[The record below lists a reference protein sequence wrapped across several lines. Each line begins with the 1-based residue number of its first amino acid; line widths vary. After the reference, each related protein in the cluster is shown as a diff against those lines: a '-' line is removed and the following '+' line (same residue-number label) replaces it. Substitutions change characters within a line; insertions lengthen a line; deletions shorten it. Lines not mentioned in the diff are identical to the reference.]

1 MRGALNTTQR
11 PMGVGDVAEGLG
23 QAAQAAMASASLAA
37 RSLRRA
43 SRDAPLLQHGSKH
56 RRSDHFLITEC
67 CTLMSAMRAQ
77 GAPRPV
83 VV

>member
-23 QAAQAAMASASLAA
+23 QVAQAVMASASLAA
-37 RSLRRA
+37 RSLQRA
-43 SRDAPLLQHGSKH
+43 SRDAPLLQHGDKH
-56 RRSDHFLITEC
+56 RRSDHFPSKEC
-67 CTLMSAMRAQ
+67 CTLMSAKRAQ